1 MTINTVIISES
12 SQALTLLET
21 VLKPSDYDIVFSG
34 SSLQQLLADA
44 GLRQPELIIINIDKP
59 STSLIK
65 QLTVINQQYPLP
77 IVVFT
82 KSDSEDAIE
91 QFITAGVSAY
101 VVDGLRED
109 RVLAILRTAMAR
121 FQQQSSVQKELN
133 SLKINLADR
142 KIIERAKGIIMTQRQ
157 CSENEA
163 YTLLRTNA
171 MTQNV
176 RLAALAKNIVDTVNL
191 WKTSSWTG
199 LRTNS
204 VH

>member
-1 MTINTVIISES
+1 MDEYAHIMKTNTVIISETKAS
-12 SQALTLLET
+12 LALLQA
-21 VLKPSDYDIVFSG
+21 VLKSSDYDVVFSG
-34 SSLQQLLADA
+34 SSIQQLLADA

-59 STSLIK
+59 TTSLIK
-65 QLTVINQQYPLP
+65 QLTVINQEYPLP

-82 KSDSEDAIE
+82 KNDSDDAIE
-91 QFITAGVSAY
+91 KFIEAGVSAY

-121 FQQQSSVQKELN
+121 FQQQSSVQEELN
-133 SLKINLADR
+133 SLKISLADR

-171 MTQNV
+171 MTQNI
-176 RLAALAKNIVDTVNL
+176 RLATLAKNIVDTVNL
-191 WKTSSWTG
+191 WKTSS
-199 LRTNS
+199 
-204 VH
+204 

>member
-191 WKTSSWTG
+191 WKTSS
-199 LRTNS
+199 
-204 VH
+204 